1 MLKRGG
7 RWTNLIILRGR
18 RRIFDLLFNVR
29 HSPIIS
35 NHIFGAATGHHTNL
49 EQRLDEK
56 KILFPVQSFTHPV
69 SIIIIFYNLIDFI
82 RKKKKKNCGKIIEK
96 QKKTVC
102 FAVSCTFFLLLFLST
117 TNASS
122 IFRIDFRKF
131 AIHSIDV
138 SRNISSQFFSSI
150 LINYL
155 LLFSLFNFFFLIH
168 FIRPLIFFENT
179 IRCDL
184 WRRRKKK

>member
-1 MLKRGG
+1 MFA
-7 RWTNLIILRGR
+7 IV
-18 RRIFDLLFNVR
+18 LLF
-29 HSPIIS
+29 PIIFS
-35 NHIFGAATGHHTNL
+35 VPPPGIIQTWNNNW
-49 EQRLDEK
+49 K

-82 RKKKKKNCGKIIEK
+82 RKKKKKKNCGKIIEK

-168 FIRPLIFFENT
+168 FIRPLIFFENS

-184 WRRRKKK
+184 WRRKKKKKVKVQVKKGRYP